1 MLEATV
7 LALVAAGLHA
17 GWNLVVK
24 ARGDRL
30 AFLGAQFI
38 IGGLMGLALLAVL
51 GDLGAVAWRWA
62 FLSAAIHI
70 PYLLL
75 LALGYRQG
83 DFSLVYPLARGGGA
97 LLAAV
102 GGVVLLGDH
111 LTPPMWVA
119 VLVIA
124 VGLASLAAPNARSAA
139 VTTALLL
146 GAVIGAYTVTDARGA
161 RASLSPAYGLATFAA
176 DALGAALV
184 LLASRRAPVALRLVR
199 TSPWPCVGA
208 AAAAVAAYALVLAAI
223 RLAPVGYVTCLRES
237 SVVLAAL
244 LGWQLLRE
252 PLGLHRVVS
261 STVVL
266 GGLIL
271 LIASA

>member
-1 MLEATV
+1 VVEATV

-17 GWNLVVK
+17 GWNLAVK

-30 AFLGAQFI
+30 AFLCVQFV
-38 IGGLMGLALLAVL
+38 IGGLIGLVLLAVL
-51 GDLGAVAWRWA
+51 DDLGAVAWHWA

-70 PYLLL
+70 PYILL

-97 LLAAV
+97 LVAAV
-102 GGVVLLGDH
+102 GGVMLLGDH
-111 LTPPMWVA
+111 LTPLMWVA

-124 VGLASLAAPNARSAA
+124 AGLASLAAPSARSAA
-139 VTTALLL
+139 VATALLL
-146 GAVIGAYTVTDARGA
+146 AAVIGAYTLADARGA
-161 RASLSPAYGLATFAA
+161 RASISPAYGLATFAA
-176 DALGAALV
+176 DAIGAALILV
-184 LLASRRAPVALRLVR
+184 ATRRAPVALRLVR
-199 TSPWPCVGA
+199 ISPWACLGA
-208 AAAAVAAYALVLAAI
+208 AAAAVAAYTLVLGAI

-237 SVVLAAL
+237 SVVLAAFA
-244 LGWQLLRE
+244 GWRLLRE

-271 LIASA
+271 LIAAA

>member
-17 GWNLVVK
+17 GWNLAVK

-38 IGGLMGLALLAVL
+38 IGGLMGLTLLAAL
-51 GDLGAVAWRWA
+51 GDLGSVAWRWA

-111 LTPPMWVA
+111 LTPLMWVA

-124 VGLASLAAPNARSAA
+124 TGLASLAAPSARSAA

-146 GAVIGAYTVTDARGA
+146 AAVIGAYTLADASGA

-176 DALGAALV
+176 DAIGASLV
-184 LLASRRAPVALRLVR
+184 LLVSRRAPVALRLVR

-237 SVVLAAL
+237 SVVLAAFAGWKL
-244 LGWQLLRE
+244 LHE
-252 PLGLHRVVS
+252 PLGPHRVVS
-261 STVVL
+261 SMVVL
-266 GGLIL
+266 GGLVL
-271 LIASA
+271 LIASG